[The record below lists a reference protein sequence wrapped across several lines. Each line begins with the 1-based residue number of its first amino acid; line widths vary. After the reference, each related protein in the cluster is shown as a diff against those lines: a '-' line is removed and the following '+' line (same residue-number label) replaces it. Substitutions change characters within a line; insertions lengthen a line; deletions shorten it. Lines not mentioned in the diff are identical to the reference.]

1 MKHGYARVPAIAQD
15 LTVQN
20 EELKK
25 EGCEIIFE
33 EKFTGTKTDRPQ
45 FKQLL
50 KELQESDTLLVTKLN
65 RLARNTKEGIETM
78 EALFERDATGSI
90 FYSKINVNHTYV
102 MELNF
107 YF

>member
-15 LTVQN
+15 LIVQN

-45 FKQLL
+45 YKQLL
-50 KELQESDTLLVTKLN
+50 KELQEGDTLLVPKLN
-65 RLARNTKEGIETM
+65 HWLVIRKRELKPWKPFLKEMQQVQSFIV
-78 EALFERDATGSI
+78 R
-90 FYSKINVNHTYV
+90 
-102 MELNF
+102 
-107 YF
+107 